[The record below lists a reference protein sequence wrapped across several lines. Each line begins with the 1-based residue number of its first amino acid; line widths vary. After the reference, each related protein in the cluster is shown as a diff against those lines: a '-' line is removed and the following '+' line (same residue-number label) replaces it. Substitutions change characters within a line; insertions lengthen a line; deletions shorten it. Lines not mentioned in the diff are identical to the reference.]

1 MASASSV
8 TGASEISPSPGPIE
22 DSQAQSNEE
31 TSKAIGMKRERPK
44 PSKQTPKKKLS
55 TAAKR

>member
-1 MASASSV
+1 MASSSSV
-8 TGASEISPSPGPIE
+8 TGTSEISPSQGLTE
-22 DSQAQSNEE
+22 DTQTQGNEE
-31 TSKAIGMKRERPK
+31 TSRAIGMKRGRPQ